1 MIGSAER
8 VLTPRPRLSAAGA
21 LKRLTAAV
29 AARPDLSAA
38 IGLFVAALLF
48 YYPLVFLGRALVDY
62 DAFVYFYPQR
72 VYLAHALLAGRIPL
86 WDPDLFLGAPFLANP
101 QTAVLYPPSWLFVLG
116 PVQAV
121 YSAQLVLH
129 GFLAAFFTYLLAR
142 RAFDALP
149 LAAVLGGLAFAFGGF
164 AVAQVGHLNQI
175 SAVAWLPAVLLGYD
189 RFVATRRV
197 AWLALGALALALQ
210 LLAGHPQDTYMTLI
224 VLGVFGLVRTPW
236 RDPRAV
242 VWCVVGGGAM
252 CALGAAVA
260 AAQLLPTLELAPLS
274 IRGEGVNWLDAV
286 AGSLPSYLAVRALL
300 PPFWIRVP
308 YTEYL
313 GYVGVTTVVLG
324 FLAILAGRTR
334 WVLFAALVSFLGL
347 FLALGENNGWYP
359 LVFSSVPGF
368 DTFRVPARWLLLW
381 MFGAALL
388 GALGADWIG
397 RGSRVYLRQPRIW
410 IGLALVVVVLV
421 AGLAWQQDAG
431 EPFGARRTPLAF
443 LAIAG
448 LTLAIGAL
456 PHSGRSTLALALLV
470 AMTGA
475 ELWAVASSSP
485 ARQAPPAAF
494 TQGQTV
500 DWLLA
505 NGVTNQ
511 ERLLSLA
518 RPEYVPA
525 AEPAVRASLSGVPEP
540 LIDAV
545 LVAQKWHDTLT
556 PNVPLQF
563 GLNTADGYDGGVL
576 PLLRWLQLSR
586 IVVESPRPDGV
597 LLTRLDSLPSD
608 RLLDLLGVRY
618 LIANAGTP
626 GRPDLQRVDFGDLL
640 LFVRPNPVPRSLVVF
655 NATAAPSADA
665 ALHRLA
671 EASFDSNTEAVVE
684 GDASVAASSTAPPIA
699 VTPSLA
705 RPERWQ
711 AHVSLPA
718 DGYLVQREAWY
729 PGWHA
734 RVDGK
739 EVPLLHADVLYRAV
753 AVPAGDHDVEVYF
766 ESSAVK
772 RGALISAAGLFVII
786 VVFAWPL
793 ANRMRVR
800 VHKS

>member
-1 MIGSAER
+1 MIGSAEQ

-21 LKRLTAAV
+21 AKRFSAVV
-29 AARPDLSAA
+29 AARPDLTAA
-38 IGLFVAALLF
+38 VGLFVAALIF

-72 VYLAHALLAGRIPL
+72 VYLAHALLAARIPL

-116 PVQAV
+116 PVQSI

-129 GFLAAFFTYLLAR
+129 GFLTAFFTYLLAR
-142 RAFDALP
+142 RAFGVLP
-149 LAAVLGGLAFAFGGF
+149 LAAALGGLAFAFGGF
-164 AVAQVGHLNQI
+164 AIAQVGHLNQI

-197 AWLALGALALALQ
+197 VWVAFGALALALQ
-210 LLAGHPQDTYMTLI
+210 VLAGHPQDTYMTLI

-236 RDPRAV
+236 RDPRGV
-242 VWCVVGGGAM
+242 VSCVIGGAAM
-252 CALGAAVA
+252 CALGATVA
-260 AAQLLPTLELAPLS
+260 AAQVLPTLELAPLS
-274 IRGEGVNWLDAV
+274 IRGEGVNWRDAV
-286 AGSLPSYLAVRALL
+286 AGSLPPYLAVRALL

-324 FLAILAGRTR
+324 FLALLAGRTR
-334 WVLFAALVSFLGL
+334 WVAFAALVSFLGL
-347 FLALGENNGWYP
+347 FLALGDNNGWYP
-359 LVFSSVPGF
+359 LVFTSVPGF

-397 RGSRVYLRQPRIW
+397 RGARVDLRHPRVW
-410 IGLALVVVVLV
+410 VGLAVVVAVLV
-421 AGLAWQQDAG
+421 AGLAWQSDAG

-443 LAIAG
+443 LAIAA

-456 PHSGRSTLALALLV
+456 PHFGRATLALVLLV
-470 AMTGA
+470 GMTGA
-475 ELWAVASSSP
+475 ELWAVASASP
-485 ARQAPPAAF
+485 ARLAPPAAF

-505 NGVTNQ
+505 HGVTNQ

-525 AEPAVRASLSGVPEP
+525 AEPALRASMSGLPDP

-608 RLLDLLGVRY
+608 RVLDLLGVRY
-618 LIANAGTP
+618 LIANVGTP
-626 GRPDLQRVDFGDLL
+626 GRPDMQRVDFGDLL
-640 LFVRPNPVPRSLVVF
+640 LFARPNPVPRSVVVF
-655 NATAAPSADA
+655 NASAAPSEDA
-665 ALHRLA
+665 ALDRLTQPT
-671 EASFDSNTEAVVE
+671 FDSNTEVVLE
-684 GDASVAASSTAPPIA
+684 GGADVAASGSAPPIA
-699 VTPSLA
+699 VTPSLTA
-705 RPERWQ
+705 PERWQ
-711 AHVSLPA
+711 ARVSLPQ

-729 PGWHA
+729 PGWRA

-739 EVPLLHADVLYRAV
+739 DVPLLHADVVYRAV

-772 RGALISAAGLFVII
+772 RGAVISMAGLFVII
-786 VVFAWPL
+786 LVFGWPYL
-793 ANRMRVR
+793 NRMGVR
-800 VHKS
+800 VHKG